1 MSRRWWVC
9 WLPGAVKAGRD
20 IQPRA
25 NSTSGWGRWELSTP
39 HSPESPHSWRK
50 HGKQGRLV
58 ILSSAGGV
66 HPDQEEEEEEEEGGE
81 CVETAGVVG
90 VDIPGLAS
98 SSAGGRSPGL
108 HQDQAEMPVRVEFL
122 AE

>member
-1 MSRRWWVC
+1 MTQQEEEEE
-9 WLPGAVKAGRD
+9 K
-20 IQPRA
+20 
-25 NSTSGWGRWELSTP
+25 E
-39 HSPESPHSWRK
+39 
-50 HGKQGRLV
+50 KQ
-58 ILSSAGGV
+58 
-66 HPDQEEEEEEEEGGE
+66 EEEEEEEGGE
-81 CVETAGVVG
+81 CEETAGVVG